1 MPGRA
6 LDCPAARQ
14 LAAAIGEEETN
25 QEKKNGSGSAGEAI
39 AECNT
44 QDVGVVMEP
53 EQSLKRAFTE
63 PSQSLHGP
71 PGSREPPS
79 GVESGGV
86 ESSESPKFEDATVF
100 GSIFE
105 RAASLGS
112 CGFQRASSSKALVFN
127 YAKARDLKVAFIC
140 ICICIYI
147 YTYTY
152 IRGLERGFLSR
163 TSVVSPLFFIPKACH
178 GVCKS

>member
-79 GVESGGV
+79 GVESGVRAPEPSRTATGSREPPSGVESGGV

-127 YAKARDLKVAFIC
+127 YAKARDLKVAFFC
-140 ICICIYI
+140 
-147 YTYTY
+147 
-152 IRGLERGFLSR
+152 
-163 TSVVSPLFFIPKACH
+163 
-178 GVCKS
+178 VCSLYV